1 MCGRY
6 AAAKDPQALAEE
18 FEVQAAPAEQLS
30 PDYNVAPTK
39 KVYLVVDRKAD
50 ESDAHS
56 ADGGGQPHVRSLVV
70 GRWGLVPSW
79 AKDPSIGS
87 RMINAR
93 AETVAEKPAFRRA
106 FAKRRCLIPADGYY
120 EWYLP
125 TSPDAPVGKGGKPI
139 KQPFFIHPADG
150 SSLAM
155 AGLYEWWRDP
165 TREDDD
171 PQAWRL
177 TCTVITTE
185 AADEVGRIHD
195 RMPMTIAPE
204 NWAAWLSPE
213 NTADA
218 VATLLT
224 PAATARLDA
233 YPVSTAVNSVR
244 NNGPELIAPLP
255 AEDVAPGA
263 LF

>member
-6 AAAKDPQALAEE
+6 AAAKDPDALAEE
-18 FEVQAAPAEQLS
+18 FEVVAKPEETLS

-39 KVYLVVDRKAD
+39 KVYVVLDRPAKEPD
-50 ESDAHS
+50 PEDAV
-56 ADGGGQPHVRSLVV
+56 APRSLVIA
-70 GRWGLVPSW
+70 RWGLVPSW

-106 FAKRRCLIPADGYY
+106 FAKRRCLVPADGYY

-125 TSPDAPVGKGGKPI
+125 TSPDAPTGKGGKPL
-139 KQPFFIHPADG
+139 KQPFYIHPDDG

-155 AGLYEWWRDP
+155 AGLYEWWHDK

-185 AADEVGRIHD
+185 ASDDVGRIHD
-195 RMPMTIAPE
+195 RMPMTIGRG
-204 NWAAWLSPE
+204 NWDAWLDPAVGSD
-213 NTADA
+213 DA
-218 VATLLT
+218 GPLLVPAMAGSLVAI
-224 PAATARLDA
+224 
-233 YPVSTAVNSVR
+233 PVSTMVNSVR
-244 NNGPELIAPLP
+244 NNGPELVRPLP
-255 AEDVAPGA
+255 LEDLPPGT

>member
-6 AAAKDPQALAEE
+6 AASKDPDALVEE
-18 FEVQAAPAEQLS
+18 FEVAARPEEALR

-39 KVYLVVDRKAD
+39 KVYAVIDRSGDD
-50 ESDAHS
+50 ES
-56 ADGGGQPHVRSLVV
+56 VRSLVIA
-70 GRWGLVPSW
+70 RWGLVPSW

-93 AETVAEKPAFRRA
+93 AETVAEKPAYRRA

-125 TSPDAPVGKGGKPI
+125 TSPDAPVGKGGKAL
-139 KQPFFIHPADG
+139 KQPFYIHPSDG

-165 TREDDD
+165 TRDDDD
-171 PQAWRL
+171 PMAWRL

-185 AADEVGRIHD
+185 ASDAVGRIHD
-195 RMPMTIAPE
+195 RMPMTIARHD
-204 NWAAWLSPE
+204 WAAWLDPARGADESAPLLVPAM
-213 NTADA
+213 TAA
-218 VATLLT
+218 
-224 PAATARLDA
+224 LDA
-233 YPVSTAVNSVR
+233 YPVSTLVNSVR
-244 NNGPELIAPLP
+244 NNGPELLAPLP
-255 AEDVAPGA
+255 PEDLAPGVTS
-263 LF
+263 